1 MKLLG
6 LDIGTTSIC
15 VNVIDSETGQ
25 VICTSNVPNTS
36 FIHTDRAYEKIQDPA
51 RILSCATHAVEAMI
65 EKHSP
70 IDAIGISGQMHGI
83 LYLDAEG
90 NAVSPLY
97 IWQDG
102 RGDQEYKDGKSYA
115 EYMSEVTGCAL
126 ATGFGTV
133 THFFNMKNSLIP
145 EKAVKLSTIHD
156 YVGMKLTGG
165 KEPVTHPSDAA
176 SLGLYNLTEDK
187 FDEATMEKLGID
199 PSFFPE
205 VKKGFEI
212 IGKTKHGIPV
222 AVAIGDNQASF
233 MGSVKDSES
242 SILVNVGT
250 GGQVS
255 MVTDKPLYDRYIET
269 RPWTDGKY
277 LLVGPSLC
285 GGRAYAILERFFRS
299 VVQLTDAE
307 VFTMYPIMDKLSEGY
322 KTLTD
327 KLEVST
333 LFCGER
339 GNPSKRGS
347 ISNISADN
355 FTPQH
360 LVVGVLEG
368 TVNELYEK
376 YTYMSEN
383 IATPPST
390 LVGSGNGIRKSKVT
404 RSMFADKFGMEVKV
418 PAHKEEAA
426 YGAAL
431 FAGVAAGVFKSLKEA
446 QSIIKY
452 EKED

>member
-133 THFFNMKNSLIP
+133 THFFNMKTSLIP
-145 EKAVKLSTIHD
+145 EKAVKLSTIDD

-187 FDEATMEKLGID
+187 FDEAAMEKLGID

-255 MVTDKPLYDRYIET
+255 MVTDKPLY
-269 RPWTDGKY
+269 
-277 LLVGPSLC
+277 
-285 GGRAYAILERFFRS
+285 
-299 VVQLTDAE
+299 
-307 VFTMYPIMDKLSEGY
+307 
-322 KTLTD
+322 
-327 KLEVST
+327 
-333 LFCGER
+333 
-339 GNPSKRGS
+339 
-347 ISNISADN
+347 
-355 FTPQH
+355 
-360 LVVGVLEG
+360 
-368 TVNELYEK
+368 
-376 YTYMSEN
+376 
-383 IATPPST
+383 
-390 LVGSGNGIRKSKVT
+390 
-404 RSMFADKFGMEVKV
+404 
-418 PAHKEEAA
+418 
-426 YGAAL
+426 
-431 FAGVAAGVFKSLKEA
+431 
-446 QSIIKY
+446 
-452 EKED
+452 